1 MPPEMGRLRNTVN
14 GLDTY
19 QIPKQVL
26 ECFLRKKRF
35 FCTKTLLSDILAEPR
50 TMGTVYNTIWDAAV
64 ICVVLLGRRPPGHL
78 AR

>member
-50 TMGTVYNTIWDAAV
+50 TMAGSISWPG
-64 ICVVLLGRRPPGHL
+64 VLAGREY
-78 AR
+78 

>member
-50 TMGTVYNTIWDAAV
+50 TMLQWVPYITLSGMQQ
-64 ICVVLLGRRPPGHL
+64 
-78 AR
+78 